1 MMNFEYKGEMINVEA
16 VSIFYKIAMLMK
28 YETMAILKDQYKE
41 SWTEKAE
48 SLFHQEYDHM
58 EAFVEQPEKSQF
70 LKIIYYGEELK
81 LEIGMTN
88 EEEQE
93 LNSFSGQVY
102 SKLGD
107 EKQDVLAELTSQLL
121 AIA

>member
-41 SWTEKAE
+41 SWSEKAE

-58 EAFVEQPEKSQF
+58 EAFVEQPDKSQF
-70 LKIIYYGEELK
+70 LKVIYYGEMLRM
-81 LEIGMTN
+81 EIGMTP
-88 EEEQE
+88 EEEQQ
-93 LNSFSGQVY
+93 LTSFSGEVY

-107 EKQDVLAELTSQLL
+107 EKQDILAELTRQLMK
-121 AIA
+121 IA

>member
-1 MMNFEYKGEMINVEA
+1 MMNFEYKGEMVNVEA

-28 YETMAILKDQYKE
+28 YETMTILKDQYKE

-58 EAFVEQPEKSQF
+58 EVFVEQPDKSQF
-70 LKIIYYGEELK
+70 LKVIYYGEMLRM
-81 LEIGMTN
+81 EIGMSP
-88 EEEQE
+88 EEEQQ
-93 LNSFSGQVY
+93 LTSFSGEVY

-107 EKQDVLAELTSQLL
+107 EKQDILAELTRQLMK
-121 AIA
+121 IA

>member
-16 VSIFYKIAMLMK
+16 VSIFYKITMLMK
-28 YETMAILKDQYKE
+28 YETLAILKDQYKE

-58 EAFVEQPEKSQF
+58 EAFVEQPDKSQF
-70 LKIIYYGEELK
+70 LKVIYYGEMLRM
-81 LEIGMTN
+81 EIGMSP
-88 EEEQE
+88 EEEQQ
-93 LNSFSGQVY
+93 LTSFSGEVY

-107 EKQDVLAELTSQLL
+107 EKQDILTELTRQLMK
-121 AIA
+121 IA

>member
-1 MMNFEYKGEMINVEA
+1 MMNFEYKGEMVNVEA

-58 EAFVEQPEKSQF
+58 EAFVEQPDKSQF
-70 LKIIYYGEELK
+70 LKVIYYGEMLRM
-81 LEIGMTN
+81 EIGMSP
-88 EEEQE
+88 EEEQQ
-93 LNSFSGQVY
+93 LTSFSSEVY

-107 EKQDVLAELTSQLL
+107 EKQDILAELTRQLMK
-121 AIA
+121 IA